1 MRRSQIVT
9 VDVDV
14 EVALEDFDTDDL
26 IHELESRGIDYNTKE
41 VDGDA
46 NRDILTQIWQLR
58 REGKD
63 YQSELDQLIWNIV
76 GRMA

>member
-14 EVALEDFDTDDL
+14 EVDLEDFDTDDL

-46 NRDILTQIWQLR
+46 NLDILTQIWQLR